1 MTVKLDALS
10 LYNAGKEDNLLYRR
24 YKQTLRT
31 IATEALKY
39 GLSQFVLHIED
50 FKQDLYEHNKR
61 SLYKIDL
68 TEHLEE
74 FTFKG
79 LQDLFEGRFV
89 VEVRTMSDNAI
100 SYYTTKIFVY
110 LLDALENDNNKEYL
124 EKRYNVLVNK
134 YK

>member
-1 MTVKLDALS
+1 MTVKFDALS
-10 LYNAGKEDNLLYRR
+10 LYNAGKQDNLLYRR

-31 IATEALKY
+31 IATEALKN

-50 FKQDLYEHNKR
+50 FKQELYEYNKR

-68 TEHLEE
+68 AEQLEE

-79 LQDLFEGRFV
+79 LQDLFDGRFV
-89 VEVRTMSDNAI
+89 VEVRTMSDDAI

-110 LLDALENDNNKEYL
+110 LLDALEEDSNKEFL
-124 EKRYNVLVNK
+124 EKRYEVLVNK